1 MQKKIIKIILM
12 HIVMLT
18 ALALFVMFVPCPLFA
33 LFNIPCPLCG
43 ITRAI
48 TAFFQGKFE
57 IAWQLHPLFWL
68 FPIAFLFL
76 CHSRLIL
83 KKTSKKYI
91 IYILIAIIGIAFI
104 VTYFVRDKSILYT
117 YPQPFFR

>member
-1 MQKKIIKIILM
+1 MQKKIIKIILIHM
-12 HIVMLT
+12 VMLT
-18 ALALFVMFVPCPLFA
+18 ALALFVIFVPCPLFA
-33 LFNIPCPLCG
+33 LFNIPFPLCG

-48 TAFFQGKFE
+48 VAFFQGKFA

-68 FPIAFLFL
+68 L
-76 CHSRLIL
+76 L

-91 IYILIAIIGIAFI
+91 IFIIIAIIGIAFI